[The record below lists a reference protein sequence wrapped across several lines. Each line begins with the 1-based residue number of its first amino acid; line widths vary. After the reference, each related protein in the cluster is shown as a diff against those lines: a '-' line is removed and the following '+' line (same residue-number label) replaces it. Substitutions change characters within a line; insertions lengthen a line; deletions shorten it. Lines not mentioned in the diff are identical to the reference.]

1 MTYFVNF
8 LVFLFAFCFTEFL
21 AWFIHKYI
29 MHGFLWVLHRGH
41 HQKNPHSFFELNDFF
56 FVFFGILGSSSMIV
70 GWENFTGPFYIGLGI
85 TAYGFTYLTVHDIF
99 IHKRFK
105 IFGNTESSYFKAVR
119 YAHKMHH
126 RHLNKHEG
134 EAFGLL
140 WVPKKYFKRD
150 N

>member
-1 MTYFVNF
+1 MSLYISNF
-8 LVFLFAFCFTEFL
+8 LFFLGAYLFTEFL

-29 MHGFLWVLHRGH
+29 MHGFLWVLHRDH
-41 HQKNPHSFFELNDFF
+41 HQKDPHSFFELNDFF
-56 FVFFGILGSSSMIV
+56 FVFFAVLGSSFMLYGGDGFRWQFFV
-70 GWENFTGPFYIGLGI
+70 GLGI
-85 TAYGFTYLTVHDIF
+85 AAYGLTYILVHDLF

-105 IFGNTESSYFKAVR
+105 LFKNTKNKYFSAVR

-126 RHLNKHEG
+126 RHTNKEDG

-150 N
+150 